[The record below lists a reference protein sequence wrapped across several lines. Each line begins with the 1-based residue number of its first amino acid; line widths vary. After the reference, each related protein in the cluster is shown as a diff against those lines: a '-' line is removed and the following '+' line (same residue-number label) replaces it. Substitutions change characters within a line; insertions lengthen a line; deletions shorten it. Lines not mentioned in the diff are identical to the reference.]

1 MNEDKFHDECGV
13 VGIYGAENAA
23 ALSYFAL
30 TSLQHRGQESAG
42 IAVCDSSG
50 AGDNG
55 TAENKAR
62 IKLHKGI
69 GLVNDVFDKN
79 NFEKLSGN
87 IAVAHVRYATAGGRT
102 IDNAQPFVNSFK
114 NGSIALAHNGQLVN
128 HTKIREL
135 LEDNGSTFLSS
146 SDSEV
151 ILKLIVRKYI
161 ENGGHLGTPNLNEG
175 DEKAKQKRFVDAVV
189 QAVKLIKGS
198 FALCIMTENM
208 LIGVRD
214 PNGIRPLCI
223 GTIGKASQGD
233 FKGESEVA
241 PLGEGVDRNEVRAQG
256 KTFRHTSFILA
267 SESCAI
273 DAVNGSFLRDVEP
286 GELVVISKDGLV
298 SYKYANER
306 KLTCIFEYVYFA
318 RPDSVIDGISVQEAR
333 YKMGQVLAH
342 ENAVDAD
349 IVIGVPDSGLGAAM
363 GYARESGIPY
373 GMGIIKNKYIG
384 RTFIAPTQAER
395 ENMVFVK
402 LNAIRSDLEGKRV
415 VVIDDSIVRGT
426 TSRRLVQILRRA
438 GAKEVHFRVSSPP
451 VKFPCYLGI
460 DTPSKSELISSTHEL
475 EEIRREIGADSLAF
489 ISLGGM
495 IKALSGKEIVARKN
509 VAGACAC
516 PCENTGATHEGM
528 SGSAIDGAFC
538 KGCFSGI
545 YPV

>member
-1 MNEDKFHDECGV
+1 MGFRDECGV

-42 IAVCDSSG
+42 IAVSDG
-50 AGDNG
+50 
-55 TAENKAR
+55 NK
-62 IKLHKGI
+62 IKLHKGM
-69 GLVNDVFDKN
+69 GLVSDVFEQGH
-79 NFEKLSGN
+79 FESLGGS
-87 IAVAHVRYATAGGRT
+87 IAVGHVRYATAGGRT
-102 IDNAQPFVNSFK
+102 IDNAQPFMNSFK

-128 HTKIREL
+128 HTKMREM
-135 LEDNGSTFLSS
+135 LEDYGSTFSSS

-161 ENGGHLGTPNLNEG
+161 ENGGKLGSPREPEML
-175 DEKAKQKRFVDAVV
+175 KQVQHDSELFIEAVV
-189 QAVKLIKGS
+189 QTAKLIKGS
-198 FALCIMTENM
+198 FALCIMTKDM

-223 GTIGKASQGD
+223 GVIGDDGGFALRQ
-233 FKGESEVA
+233 
-241 PLGEGVDRNEVRAQG
+241 AQG
-256 KTFRHTSFILA
+256 PETSQALNHRWSDNIIIT

-273 DAVNGSFLRDVEP
+273 DSVNGKFIRDVEP
-286 GELVVISKDGLV
+286 GEIVVINKDGLR
-298 SYKYANER
+298 SIKYAEEKKR
-306 KLTCIFEYVYFA
+306 TCIFEYVYFA

-333 YKMGQVLAH
+333 YRMGEVLA
-342 ENAVDAD
+342 EESPVEAD
-349 IVIGVPDSGLGAAM
+349 IVIGVPDSGLGAAQ
-363 GYARESGIPY
+363 GYARASGVPY

-384 RTFIAPTQAER
+384 RTFIAPTQKER

-415 VVIDDSIVRGT
+415 IVIDDSIVRGT

-460 DTPSKSELISSTHEL
+460 DTPSKNELISSTHEL
-475 EEIRREIGADSLAF
+475 EEIRKEIGADSLAF
-489 ISLGGM
+489 ISLEGM
-495 IKALSGKEIVARKN
+495 IKAFGE
-509 VAGACAC
+509 
-516 PCENTGATHEGM
+516 EF
-528 SGSAIDGAFC
+528 FC
-538 KGCFSGI
+538 TGCFNGE